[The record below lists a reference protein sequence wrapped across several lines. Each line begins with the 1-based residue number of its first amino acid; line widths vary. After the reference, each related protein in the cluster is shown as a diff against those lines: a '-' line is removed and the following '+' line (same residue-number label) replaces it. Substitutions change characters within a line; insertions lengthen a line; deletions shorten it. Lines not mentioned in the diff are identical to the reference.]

1 MPDQKVQTQT
11 PVDESKITLVTK
23 EGLAKLKEELDYL
36 RDTKRR
42 DVAERLKEAI
52 SYGDLSENSEY
63 EDAKNEQAFVEGR
76 IAELEEKVKHARII
90 GEKGDQATVQLGTR
104 VFIRSFGNKKSEVE
118 EYVIVG
124 STEADPLAHKISNE
138 SPVGSAFLEKKKG
151 DIIKVEVLGKVIEYE
166 LMNLE

>member
-1 MPDQKVQTQT
+1 MAEQKVQ
-11 PVDESKITLVTK
+11 PPIDESKITLVTK
-23 EGLAKLKEELDYL
+23 EGLSKLKEELDFL
-36 RDTKRR
+36 RDTKRK

-76 IAELEEKVKHARII
+76 IVELEEKVKYARII
-90 GEKGDQATVQLGTR
+90 EEKGDQATVQIGTR
-104 VFIRSFGNKKSEVE
+104 VFIRNLSDKKSVME

-138 SPVGSAFLEKKKG
+138 SPVGAGFLEKKKG
-151 DIIKVEVLGKVIEYE
+151 DIIKIEVLGKVIEYE

>member
-1 MPDQKVQTQT
+1 MPDQKVQ
-11 PVDESKITLVTK
+11 PPIDESKITLVTK
-23 EGLAKLKEELDYL
+23 EGLSKLKEELDFL
-36 RDTKRR
+36 RDTKRK

-76 IAELEEKVKHARII
+76 IVELEEKVKYARII
-90 GEKGDQATVQLGTR
+90 EEKGDQATVQLGTR
-104 VFIRSFGNKKSEVE
+104 VFIRNLNEKKYGIE

-138 SPVGSAFLEKKKG
+138 SPVGAAFLEKKKG

-166 LMNLE
+166 LMSLE